1 MLSANNDMKRNWWKY
16 LSILLLLYA
25 IIYGFTVRIPN
36 TPIAESLRN
45 VFYHV
50 GMWFAM
56 MGVLTVSFINSIRFL
71 KTNDLTYDS
80 KANEAVK
87 VSFLFGILGL
97 ITGMVWAQFTWGE
110 PWANDPHL
118 NGAVIT
124 LVVYAAYMILRSAI
138 TDDEK
143 RARVAAV
150 LNIFAFVMMLMLLGL
165 LPRLAENTVHP
176 GSGGSEGGNPAF
188 GDMDTAMRYVFY
200 PAIAGWIM
208 LGLWILNI
216 RIRIKKLEQYIEDKD
231 WE

>member
-1 MLSANNDMKRNWWKY
+1 MKRNWWKY
-16 LSILLLLYA
+16 LGILFLLYA
-25 IIYGFTVRIPN
+25 IIYGFLVPIPN
-36 TPIAESLRN
+36 TQIGESLRN

-56 MGVLTVSFINSIRFL
+56 MGVLTASFINSIKFL
-71 KTNDLTYDS
+71 KTGNLDYDL
-80 KANEAVK
+80 KANETVK

-97 ITGMVWAQFTWGE
+97 ITGMIWAQFTWGE

-118 NGAVIT
+118 NGAVVT
-124 LVVYAAYMILRSAI
+124 MLVYAAYLILRSAI

-165 LPRLAENTVHP
+165 LPRLAENTLHP

-188 GDMDTAMRYVFY
+188 GDMDAAMRFVFY
-200 PAIAGWIM
+200 PALAGWIIV
-208 LGLWILNI
+208 GLWISNI
-216 RIRIKKLEQYIEDKD
+216 RIRIKKIANHIENQD
-231 WE
+231 WN